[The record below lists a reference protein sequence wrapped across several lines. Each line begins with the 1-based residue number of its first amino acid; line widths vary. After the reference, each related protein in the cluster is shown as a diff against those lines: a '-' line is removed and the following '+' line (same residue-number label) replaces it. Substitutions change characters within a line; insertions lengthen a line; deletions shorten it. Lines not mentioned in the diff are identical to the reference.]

1 MEVSDPQALQDKADE
16 FNTFLN
22 QEARPTAF
30 TIGEMGDF
38 LRRYLEQIMFCWC
51 HGVIVIAYTED
62 KQQTLFFYSE
72 EFLAARTAFADELRP
87 RTMVIKDRTLRNNY
101 ASAYA
106 VRMSKCFLKCLVV
119 MFFFPHT

>member
-1 MEVSDPQALQDKADE
+1 MVSLSLLTQKI
-16 FNTFLN
+16 NN
-22 QEARPTAF
+22 KH
-30 TIGEMGDF
+30 
-38 LRRYLEQIMFCWC
+38 C
-51 HGVIVIAYTED
+51 
-62 KQQTLFFYSE
+62 FFYSE

-87 RTMVIKDRTLRNNY
+87 RTMVIKYRTLRNNY